1 MAEDAKVSQVSEL
14 TAYAS
19 KMQGFMESVSGNSV
33 ALINTMVQK
42 LDGLRKKLKKAE
54 QMEAEAVA
62 EYNAL
67 LDAMAKTA
75 NDDVEGRRALLAQKS
90 YMENRKNKAKMMRE
104 HVSLQVVVAQGA
116 TGAIIDATKLF
127 QNKVKGNVDKGRQV
141 IKKSVAQLDQYNET
155 KKKL

>member
-14 TAYAS
+14 TAYAR
-19 KMQGFMESVSGNSV
+19 KMQGLMESVSGNST

-42 LDGLRKKLKKAE
+42 LDGLRKKLRKAE

-67 LDAMAKTA
+67 IKAMASAT
-75 NDDVEGRRALLAQKS
+75 DEGERRGLMAKKS
-90 YMENRKNKAKMMRE
+90 ELENKKNKAKRMRE
-104 HVSLQVVVAQGA
+104 IVAQQVTVAQGA
-116 TGAIIDATKLF
+116 TIAIIDGTKMF

-141 IKKSVAQLDQYNET
+141 IKKSVAQLNQYNEA
-155 KKKL
+155 KKKI